1 MKKTVVNWV
10 ALGVGGSFGKHVT
23 DIFHKHKEIHFLSV
37 ITRCLWNN

>member
-23 DIFHKHKEIHFLSV
+23 DIFTNTEKSV
-37 ITRCLWNN
+37 FSV